1 MSKPRKILDQIDSPA
16 DLKKLNQPE
25 LASLANEIRE
35 QIIQTVSR
43 TGGHLASN
51 LGVVE
56 LAIALHRVFNSPE
69 DKILWDVGHQSYPHK
84 ILTGRKNRFETLRQ
98 DGGICGYVRRDE
110 SEHDPFGTGHAS
122 TAISAALGI
131 AKARDLRGGKES
143 VVAVIGDGAL
153 TGGLA
158 LEGLNNA
165 GDLKTD
171 LIVVLNDNEMSIAEN
186 VTAMALHLAKLRMA
200 PLYQRV
206 ESSAKSRLQNLPLGE
221 KIARTAEGLS
231 HGITH
236 LLASKTGIVFEE
248 LGFTYLGPID
258 GHNIALMEE
267 MFENARNI
275 RGPIL
280 IHVVTIKGKGYEY
293 AESDSRQFHGIAG
306 FTIADGKIE
315 KTNGNITFTQAFS
328 DAIVELAEQDPRI
341 VAITAAM
348 PDGTGLSEFARR
360 FPDRFY
366 DVGIAEEHAVTFAAG
381 LAAGGLKPVVAIYS
395 TFLQRSYDQILHD
408 VCLQR
413 LPVTFAIDR
422 AGIVGEDGPTHHGV
436 YDLSY
441 LRHMPG
447 MTIAAPCDA
456 SELRNL
462 LATALTHDGPMAVRY
477 PRGESPVDKR
487 TEGFETTPIGKGRI
501 LRDGCDA
508 AIIAVGPTV
517 YTALEASDILSNDG
531 FNVMVI
537 DARFIKPLDDNL
549 ILETAKTCGR
559 ILVLEE
565 NSIIGGFG
573 SGVLEL
579 LTSKDIKIPV
589 RLTGVPDCFIDHGST
604 DSLRKAIGLAA
615 DKIAAAVQE
624 LINSNRTVYF
634 ELDS

>member
-98 DGGICGYVRRDE
+98 DGGICGFVRRDE

-579 LTSKDIKIPV
+579 LASKDIKIPV

>member
-98 DGGICGYVRRDE
+98 DGGICGFVRRDE

-280 IHVVTIKGKGYEY
+280 IHVVTVKGKGYEY

-549 ILETAKTCGR
+549 ILETAKTCECV
-559 ILVLEE
+559 LVLEE

-579 LTSKDIKIPV
+579 LASKDIKIPV

>member
-1 MSKPRKILDQIDSPA
+1 MSESRNILDRITSPA
-16 DLKKLNQPE
+16 DLKKLSQSE
-25 LASLANEIRE
+25 LASLAGEIRE

-84 ILTGRKNRFETLRQ
+84 ILTGRKDRFETLRQ
-98 DGGICGYVRRDE
+98 DGGICGFARRDE
-110 SEHDPFGTGHAS
+110 SDHDPFGTGHAS

-131 AKARDLRGGKES
+131 AKARDLRGGCES
-143 VVAVIGDGAL
+143 VIAVIGDGAL

-206 ESSAKSRLQNLPLGE
+206 ESSAKSKLQNLPLGE

-258 GHNIALMEE
+258 GHNISLMEE
-267 MFENARNI
+267 MFENAKSI

-280 IHVVTIKGKGYEY
+280 IHVVTVKGKGYEY
-293 AESDSRQFHGIAG
+293 AESDARQFHGIAG

-328 DAIVELAEQDPRI
+328 DAIVELAESDSRV

-348 PDGTGLSEFARR
+348 PDGTGLSEFSQR
-360 FPDRFY
+360 FPNRFY

-381 LAAGGLKPVVAIYS
+381 LAAGGLRPVVAIYS

-441 LRHMPG
+441 LRHIPG

-456 SELRNL
+456 DELRNL
-462 LATALTHDGPMAVRY
+462 LATALSHDGPMAVRY
-477 PRGESPVDKR
+477 PRGESPTAKDENR
-487 TEGFETTPIGKGRI
+487 RFETIPIGKGRI
-501 LRDGCDA
+501 MRDGCDA
-508 AIIAVGPTV
+508 AIIAIGPIV
-517 YTALEASDILSNDG
+517 YSALEAADRLSKDG
-531 FNVMVI
+531 IEVMVL
-537 DARFIKPLDDNL
+537 DARFVKPMDDNL
-549 ILETAKTCGR
+549 ILDAAKTCSR
-559 ILVLEE
+559 LLVVEE
-565 NSIIGGFG
+565 NSVVGGFG
-573 SGVLEL
+573 SGVLEIL
-579 LTSKDIKIPV
+579 ASKDVKIPIK
-589 RLTGVPDCFIDHGST
+589 LIGVPDCFVEHGST
-604 DSLRKAIGLAA
+604 DTLKKAIGLTA
-615 DKIAAAVQE
+615 DKIASAVQD
-624 LINSNRTVYF
+624 LIASSRHAY
-634 ELDS
+634 SG